1 MYPREVYVNIMASF
15 IKYSFKYTVSL
26 KNMDAR
32 LPGWK
37 NVKTHYL
44 TCLKI
49 ATIVLVIFS
58 YTTASAAEKTTI
70 SYGVSLLHSRVLL
83 AFLLQYALL
92 QLLPPLHLTPS
103 NAKSHLVHN
112 LLPSRVTQVAVRTR
126 LYPRSD
132 KCFGTCV

>member
-70 SYGVSLLHSRVLL
+70 SYGVSLFGDLKYPKDFKNFAYVNPNAPKGGNVKL
-83 AFLLQYALL
+83 AAVGTFD
-92 QLLPPLHLTPS
+92 
-103 NAKSHLVHN
+103 N
-112 LLPSRVTQVAVRTR
+112 LNPFIL
-126 LYPRSD
+126 
-132 KCFGTCV
+132 K